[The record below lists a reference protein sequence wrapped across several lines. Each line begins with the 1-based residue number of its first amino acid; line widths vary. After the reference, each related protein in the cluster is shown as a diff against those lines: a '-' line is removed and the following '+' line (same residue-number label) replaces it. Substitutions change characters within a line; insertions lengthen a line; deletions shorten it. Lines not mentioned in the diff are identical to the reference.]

1 MWFLYVLLVIVA
13 LVVGYLVAAEF
24 QEAAEAKGWPEE
36 KYKWIAFLIPIAGY
50 LLVAALPD
58 RGKTHTAGGMGQSE
72 KDAAATLQD
81 LAKLHDT
88 GALTDEE
95 YEKMRTNVLK
105 EL

>member
-1 MWFLYVLLVIVA
+1 MWFLYLLLAIIG
-13 LVVGYLVAAEF
+13 LWIFYLLAVEF
-24 QEAAEAKGWPEE
+24 QKVADAKGWPEE

-72 KDAAATLQD
+72 KDAAATMRD
-81 LAKLHDT
+81 LAKLHDS

-95 YEKMRTNVLK
+95 YEKMRTDALK